1 MNYTLDQLIDQHCL
15 DFANMPAGTKFNHD
29 GTPYVLIG
37 YGITLSMLNLS
48 DLRIVYT
55 KDDLEDSHDTDF
67 THTPTL

>member
-1 MNYTLDQLIDQHCL
+1 MNYTLDQLINHDSP
-15 DFANMPAGTKFNHD
+15 DFVDMPAGTKFKYD

-55 KDDLEDSHDTDF
+55 KDDLEDADRDF